1 MEGLEDFQQSVSAP
15 TIPEDPNLKS
25 PTLFPY
31 SLAAIC
37 SFWRDTLCSNP
48 EFWTLGVLFIDFKPK
63 SLVETSLR
71 LKWLRQHHIDA
82 SMRTSHNIL
91 SGSTRKRQID
101 TFLRILKS
109 HLRRLFL
116 VPQRPMCFPSPIPS
130 TPIHLRLPSSCLQL
144 QPASAV
150 RFCIFTPFAALYTK
164 KRREGS

>member
-1 MEGLEDFQQSVSAP
+1 MEGPEDFQRSVSAP

-25 PTLFPY
+25 PTLFLY
-31 SLAAIC
+31 SLAAMC
-37 SFWRDTLCSNP
+37 SFWRVALCSNP
-48 EFWTLGVLFIDFKPK
+48 EFWTLVVLFINFKPRW
-63 SLVETSLR
+63 LIETSLY
-71 LKWLRQHHIDA
+71 LKWLRRHHIDA

-144 QPASAV
+144 QPASVV
-150 RFCIFTPFAALYTK
+150 RFCIVTPFAALYTK
-164 KRREGS
+164 NGREGS